1 MSGVDCSRGDRERER
16 LKRRREMRVQVEEIT
31 LRLCWI
37 FEQIE
42 KTKVREENIAEE
54 TLERDNASEGENKE
68 FMGGKYI

>member
-1 MSGVDCSRGDRERER
+1 
-16 LKRRREMRVQVEEIT
+16 MRVQVEEIT

-42 KTKVREENIAEE
+42 KTKVREENIAKE